1 MPQSCRT
8 EDHRFM
14 DEKPRIGLRKKIST
28 KYTSASGN
36 PSDVF
41 TKAKSVL
48 PEILDSQD
56 SGLPSDFPTNPR
68 VIGIQQRLNFAFG
81 NPHLRRNCVKI
92 FRTTSE
98 DLRPSPTHQRGFRVH
113 ILNRL
118 SSPCYTARATIKI
131 LLRIYTQDIRENI
144 IVLV

>member
-56 SGLPSDFPTNPR
+56 SGLPSDFPTNLG

-118 SSPCYTARATIKI
+118 SSLCYTARATIKI
-131 LLRIYTQDIRENI
+131 LLRIFTQDIRENI